1 MSKYETKH
9 CPREDCEGEVKIEYE
24 REEHKVHNGL
34 GMMTV
39 AVDYWSDIVDGTCDC
54 EYTEDELEYL
64 LE

>member
-1 MSKYETKH
+1 MSKYETKI
-9 CPREDCEGEVKIEYE
+9 CPREHCDGEVEIEHG

-34 GMMTV
+34 AMQTV
-39 AVDYWSDIVDGTCDC
+39 AVDYWSEIVDGTCDC